1 MYLTMASLFVGNAMG
16 TPLSATEQVSLLLFM
31 ILASK
36 GSAGVT
42 GAGLATLGGGLS
54 SHRPDLLPGVGLI
67 VAVDRFMSEARALT
81 NFSGNAIATLIIA
94 KHVGIRLGGRA
105 GWPSR
110 PACDSG
116 ILRVPDPVPVVF
128 VEAVRSAQRGAE
140 VTGTAQA
147 LPCSRSST
155 VSPLFFSPKM

>member
-16 TPLSATEQVSLLLFM
+16 TPLSATEQISLLLFM

-94 KHVGIRLGGRA
+94 KHVGTRRSGRRV
-105 GWPSR
+105 GR
-110 PACDSG
+110 PARRVTAVSFAFRIRFPWSSSRLCDLLSG
-116 ILRVPDPVPVVF
+116 
-128 VEAVRSAQRGAE
+128 E
-140 VTGTAQA
+140 
-147 LPCSRSST
+147 
-155 VSPLFFSPKM
+155 PK